1 MLYEPETSLICFGTS
16 DYGSYKRTETWLY
29 QPVMDVIQGE
39 KQYQLIKLTLE
50 SGESI
55 ETTAEHPFYIQGKG
69 WNAANTLKVGDALQL
84 YNGTVV
90 VVKTVDTSVRV
101 ERVYNLT
108 VANTHNYFVGSDG
121 VLVHNCKRSKRAPEY
136 YGGQLT
142 ESKFLDRLEN
152 YLGDGYYEAAPGR
165 WVSKDGTKQVRY
177 GNHETKNPNNHHAHF
192 ETYGPDGSVSENTYV
207 DIIPD

>member
-1 MLYEPETSLICFGTS
+1 MLSYDERTDTS
-16 DYGSYKRTETWLY
+16 LY

-121 VLVHNCKRSKRAPEY
+121 VLVHNCKNPRTPIGRK
-136 YGGQLT
+136 GQN
-142 ESKFLDRLEN
+142 LE
-152 YLGDGYYEAAPGR
+152 GFDP
-165 WVSKDGTKQVRY
+165 
-177 GNHETKNPNNHHAHF
+177 KNPQNLPGKIGNIEYSGHAFDNMQSQGIMPSAVENAIKNGKSMPGKTSGTTAYHDVENNLTVITDTASGRVI
-192 ETYGPDGSVSENTYV
+192 TTDRGL
-207 DIIPD
+207 IRQ